1 MVAVVQLVEHQVVI
15 LAVAGSSPVS
25 HPDAQ
30 GPDLL
35 VWALLSFTE
44 TTALSVPAP
53 PSCGRRR
60 SGRHTAPG
68 HTLMSL
74 VDSSE
79 AFRSSLKFFT
89 ARRRTSPMNRN
100 GSVNTS
106 SHPTACQ

>member
-53 PSCGRRR
+53 RRVDAGGQGVTQHRVTR
-60 SGRHTAPG
+60 S
-68 HTLMSL
+68 
-74 VDSSE
+74 
-79 AFRSSLKFFT
+79 
-89 ARRRTSPMNRN
+89 
-100 GSVNTS
+100 
-106 SHPTACQ
+106 